1 MKKQR
6 QHSVWILVG
15 IGVVLVIIL
24 SVLIFSGNKQK
35 RIIDFVTDNKTE
47 LESIALSYLH
57 GDITTTKYKGV
68 EVDGLYSGEH
78 SIDRKSVV

>member
-47 LESIALSYLH
+47 LVKC
-57 GDITTTKYKGV
+57 TP
-68 EVDGLYSGEH
+68 
-78 SIDRKSVV
+78 

>member
-35 RIIDFVTDNKTE
+35 RIIDFVTD
-47 LESIALSYLH
+47 
-57 GDITTTKYKGV
+57 
-68 EVDGLYSGEH
+68 
-78 SIDRKSVV
+78 